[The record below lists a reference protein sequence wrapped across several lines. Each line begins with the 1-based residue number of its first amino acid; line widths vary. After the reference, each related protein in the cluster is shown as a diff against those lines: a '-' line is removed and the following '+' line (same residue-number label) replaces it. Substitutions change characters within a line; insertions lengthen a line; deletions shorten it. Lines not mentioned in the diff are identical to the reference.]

1 MFAKLLVPI
10 DGSPDAHRAL
20 DAALDL
26 AARLGAA
33 VTVLEVVEDF
43 GPLPGYYE
51 AAPEGTDRV
60 RWLADQRFE
69 DVVPAL
75 GTTDVPWDRRVER
88 GDPADTV
95 CRVAEQGAYD
105 LIVIGSRGLSS
116 VKRFLV
122 GSVSDRVVHHAPCPV
137 LVVR

>member
-1 MFAKLLVPI
+1 MFAKVLVPV

-20 DAALDL
+20 DTALDL
-26 AARLGAA
+26 AGRLGAR

-51 AAPEGTDRV
+51 AAPEGADRV

-69 DVVPAL
+69 DIVPAL
-75 GTTDVPWDRRVER
+75 GTTDVAWDRLVER

-95 CRVAEQGAYD
+95 CRVAEQEAYD
-105 LIVIGSRGLSS
+105 LIVIGSRGLSA